1 MSESESGESQSDMFV
16 DEKGQRTIGFCLWCG
31 TDFYSLGQFESH
43 NANELA
49 TCPVFQALKGME
61 CMPPVLQLMLK
72 EPGLPGEHAQ
82 NDSDENTHVPTKK
95 LELGRVVA
103 TPGALAA
110 MEESGDVA
118 WTFLARHLAGDWG
131 NLSEEDRKENE
142 FSQEHGFRLLSSY
155 KLRNG
160 IVIWVITEADRSSTC
175 LLLPDEY

>member
-72 EPGLPGEHAQ
+72 EPGLRGGQMESHP
-82 NDSDENTHVPTKK
+82 DEESRVPNTR
-95 LELGRVVA
+95 LELEQIVA

-110 MEESGDVA
+110 MEESGDAAV
-118 WTFLARHLAGDWG
+118 TFLARHSDRDWG
-131 NLSEEDRKENE
+131 NLSEEDREENE
-142 FSQEHGFRLLSSY
+142 FSMAHGFRLLSSY

-160 IVIWVITEADRSSTC
+160 TVIWVITEADRSSTC